1 MARKS
6 IWAKDEENKPA
17 ERKVYTDDTVGR
29 LHNGCTEWDETKKK
43 HLPVSLEKW
52 RVSTGDKVVA
62 DAVAQLFGGTPVE
75 NEESTS
81 ENFIDVF
88 TDAKKVPVIIEQEG
102 IYWDMKQWIN
112 GKLVH
117 HCDGFNFLSH
127 PRDEKLVGAECGC
140 PVLFADRKQAADD
153 YQGPNPSIKVTF
165 RFADDPELGLFS
177 FQTGSWTLFKII
189 HESEGALED
198 VGETATGALELE
210 YVEYTAKKG
219 KMRGKLVTYTKP
231 VIHIG
236 RAYNDAIA
244 E

>member
-29 LHNGCTEWDETKKK
+29 LHSGYSEFDEKTKKV
-43 HLPVSLEKW
+43 LPVALSEW
-52 RVSTGDKVVA
+52 RFSTGDKHVA
-62 DAVAQLFGGTPVE
+62 DTVAGLFGGKPVE
-75 NEESTS
+75 NDESAS

-88 TDAKKVPVIIEQEG
+88 TTSAKVPVIIEQDG

-127 PRDEKLVGAECGC
+127 PSNDEMIGAECGC
-140 PVLFADRKQAADD
+140 PTLFAERKQAAKD
-153 YQGPNPSIKVTF
+153 YQGPNPAIEVKF
-165 RFADDPELGLFS
+165 RLADAPELGEFK
-177 FQTGSWTLFKII
+177 FQTGAWTLFKVI
-189 HESEGALED
+189 HESEGALEN
-198 VGETATGALELE
+198 VGETATGSLELE
-210 YVEYTAKKG
+210 YVEYTPKKG
-219 KMRGKLVTYTKP
+219 PMRNKLVSYTKP
-231 VIHIG
+231 NINIG
-236 RAYNDAIA
+236 RAYAGADA